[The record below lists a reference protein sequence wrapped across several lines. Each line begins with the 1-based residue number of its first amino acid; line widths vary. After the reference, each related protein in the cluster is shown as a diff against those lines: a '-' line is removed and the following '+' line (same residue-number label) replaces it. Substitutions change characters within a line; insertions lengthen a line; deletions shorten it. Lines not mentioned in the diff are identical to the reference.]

1 MKRIL
6 CLLLACVLLCGCTQ
20 FTNQT
25 YTPTGDS
32 LIQEG
37 APKPTNPTNN
47 TVEDITLVY
56 YPDKTMN
63 PYASNDYTNRA
74 LFSLI
79 YQGLFSYDRAYQ
91 VQPVL
96 CKEYSVS
103 RDMRTYV
110 FYLEKATFSNGAPV
124 TAEDVVASFQQA
136 KSSSYYGG
144 RFSQISSF
152 SVTEDGGVQVRTS
165 VPMENLPLLLDIPIV
180 PALQVEADNPAGS
193 GPYMLDNNGMHPLLR
208 KTSWWSDAPLT
219 ITAPAITLYQAKTSN
234 QALSQIADYFKFDGL
249 DLVCVNPCADPYA
262 DYMCDYELW
271 SMENGNFLYLACSSE
286 SALTKTGLKKA
297 LTYAIDRDKLATSYY
312 RNFGLPATLPAS
324 PRFPY
329 YNQALANKFA
339 YNPEK
344 FLQAVED
351 AGMTNREITLL
362 VNSQD
367 SLRTQVA
374 QAIAEMLETGGL
386 KVNVVKKKGSSY
398 TYALRDRSS
407 YDLYLGQTKLS
418 PNMDLGNF
426 FSSYGSL
433 NYGGLSDVTA
443 YSFSK
448 AALANHGNYYTL
460 HEAVMEGGLL
470 CPILFQS
477 YGVFATRGK
486 ASFLTP
492 ARDNVF
498 YYSTGKTLAD
508 ALIDS

>member
-6 CLLLACVLLCGCTQ
+6 CLLLTVFLLCGCTQ

-25 YTPTGDS
+25 YTPTGDA
-32 LIQEG
+32 LIRDDM
-37 APKPTNPTNN
+37 PTPT
-47 TVEDITLVY
+47 TPVDDTPQDITLVY

-63 PYASNDYTNRA
+63 PFASNDYTNRA

-79 YQGLFSYDRAYQ
+79 YQGLFNYDRSYK

-124 TAEDVVASFQQA
+124 TAEDVVASYQQA
-136 KSSSYYGG
+136 KASAYYGG
-144 RFSQISSF
+144 RFTHISSF

-165 VPMENLPLLLDIPIV
+165 IPMENLPLLLDIPVV
-180 PALQVEADNPAGS
+180 PALQVESDNPMGS
-193 GPYMLDNNGMHPLLR
+193 GPYMLDANGMQPLLR
-208 KTSWWSDAPLT
+208 RTNWWSDAQTT
-219 ITAPAITLYQAKTSN
+219 ITAPAIALYQAKASH

-249 DLVCVNPCADPYA
+249 DLVCVNPCSDPYA

-271 SMENGNFLYLACSSE
+271 AMENGNFLYLACNADSP
-286 SALTKTGLKKA
+286 LTTSGLRKA
-297 LTYAIDRDKLATSYY
+297 LTHAIDREELATSYY
-312 RNFGLPATLPAS
+312 RNFGLPANLPAS

-329 YNQALANKFA
+329 YNQALANNFG
-339 YNPEK
+339 YDPEK
-344 FLQAVED
+344 FLQAVEN
-351 AGMTNREITLL
+351 AGMTGREITLL

-374 QAIAEMLETGGL
+374 QAIAEMLEAGGL
-386 KVNVVKKKGSSY
+386 KVIISKKSGSSY
-398 TYALRDRSS
+398 TYALRNRE

-418 PNMDLGNF
+418 PNMDLSAF
-426 FSSYGSL
+426 FSTYGAL
-433 NYGGLSDVTA
+433 NYGGMSSVSA
-443 YSFSK
+443 YSLSK
-448 AALANHGNYYTL
+448 EALANHGNYYTL
-460 HEAVMEGGLL
+460 HEAIMEEGLL

-477 YGVFATRGK
+477 FGVFATRGK
-486 ASFLTP
+486 VSFLTP

-498 YYSTGKTLAD
+498 YYSTGKTAEE
-508 ALIDS
+508 IRIS

>member
-6 CLLLACVLLCGCTQ
+6 CLLLAVFLLCGCTQ

-25 YTPTGDS
+25 YTPTGDA
-32 LIQEG
+32 LIQDG
-37 APKPTNPTNN
+37 DPIPTNPINSA
-47 TVEDITLVY
+47 VEDITLVY

-79 YQGLFSYDRAYQ
+79 YQGLFSYDRSYQ

-96 CKEYSVS
+96 CKSYSVS

-110 FYLEKATFSNGAPV
+110 FYLEDATFSDGTPV
-124 TAEDVVASFQQA
+124 TAEDVFASWKQA
-136 KSSSYYGG
+136 KSSSYYNG
-144 RFSQISSF
+144 RFTHISSF
-152 SVTEDGGVQVRTS
+152 AITEDGGLQMRTAI
-165 VPMENLPLLLDIPIV
+165 PMENLPLLLDIPIV
-180 PALQVEADNPAGS
+180 PAAQVEADNPMGS
-193 GPYMLDNNGMHPLLR
+193 GPYMLDTNGMHPLLR
-208 KTSWWSDAPLT
+208 RTNWWSDAPIS
-219 ITAPAITLYQAKTSN
+219 ITSPAITLYQAKASN

-271 SMENGNFLYLACSSE
+271 AMENGNFLYLACSSD
-286 SALTKTGLKKA
+286 SALTRSGLRKA
-297 LTYAIDRDKLATSYY
+297 LTYGIDREELATSYY

-329 YNQALANKFA
+329 YNQALANN
-339 YNPEK
+339 YGYDPEK
-344 FLQAVED
+344 FAQAVEE
-351 AGMTNREITLL
+351 AGMTDREITLL

-374 QAIAEMLETGGL
+374 QAIAQMLEAGGL
-386 KVNVVKKKGSSY
+386 KVTVVKKSGSSY
-398 TYALRDRSS
+398 TSALRNRSS

-418 PNMDLGNF
+418 PNMDLSAF
-426 FSSYGSL
+426 FSSYGAL
-433 NYGGLSDVTA
+433 NYGGISNVTA
-443 YSFSK
+443 YSFAK

-460 HEAVMEGGLL
+460 HEAVMEDGLL

-477 YGVFATRGK
+477 FGVFATRGK

-492 ARDNVF
+492 ARDNIF
-498 YYSTGKTLAD
+498 YYSTGKTMAD
-508 ALIDS
+508 ALID

>member
-1 MKRIL
+1 MKRII
-6 CLLLACVLLCGCTQ
+6 CLLLAVFLLCGCTQ

-32 LIQEG
+32 LIRDDM
-37 APKPTNPTNN
+37 PTPTNPTD
-47 TVEDITLVY
+47 TTTADITLVY
-56 YPDKTMN
+56 YPEKTMN

-79 YQGLFSYDRAYQ
+79 YQGLFNYDRNYQ

-96 CKEYSVS
+96 CKSYSVS

-110 FYLEKATFSNGAPV
+110 FYLEKATFSNGRPV

-136 KSSSYYGG
+136 KASAYYGG
-144 RFSQISSF
+144 RFGYISSF
-152 SVTEDGGVQVRTS
+152 SATEDGGVQVRTS
-165 VPMENLPLLLDIPIV
+165 IPMENLPLLLDIPIV
-180 PALQVEADNPAGS
+180 PAEQVESDNPLGS
-193 GPYMLDNNGMHPLLR
+193 GPYMLDTNSMQPLLR
-208 KTSWWSDAPLT
+208 RTNWWSDANMT
-219 ITAPAITLYQAKTSN
+219 ITAPAITLYQAKASN

-249 DLVCVNPCADPYA
+249 DLVCVNPCSDPYA

-271 SMENGNFLYLACSSE
+271 SMENGNFLYLACSADSP
-286 SALTKTGLKKA
+286 LTSSGLRKA
-297 LTYAIDRDKLATSYY
+297 LTYAIDRDELATSYY

-329 YNQALANKFA
+329 YNQALANNYGYDAEKFA
-339 YNPEK
+339 
-344 FLQAVED
+344 QAVED
-351 AGMTNREITLL
+351 AGMTGREITLL

-374 QAIAEMLETGGL
+374 QAIAEMLEAGGL
-386 KVNVVKKKGSSY
+386 NVTISKKSGSSY
-398 TYALRDRSS
+398 TSALRNRS

-418 PNMDLGNF
+418 PNMDLSNF

-433 NYGGLSDVTA
+433 NYGGLSNVSA
-443 YSFSK
+443 YYLSK
-448 AALANHGNYYTL
+448 EALANYGNYYTL
-460 HEAVMEGGLL
+460 HETVMEEGLL

-486 ASFLTP
+486 ASYLTP
-492 ARDNVF
+492 SRDNIF
-498 YYSTGKTLAD
+498 YYSTGKTLAE
-508 ALIDS
+508 AQIKS

>member
-6 CLLLACVLLCGCTQ
+6 CLLLTVFLLCGCTQ
-20 FTNQT
+20 FTNQA
-25 YTPTGDS
+25 YTPTGDA
-32 LIQEG
+32 LIRDDMP
-37 APKPTNPTNN
+37 APTPAVDDTPQ
-47 TVEDITLVY
+47 DITLVY

-79 YQGLFSYDRAYQ
+79 YQGLFNYDRSYN

-110 FYLEKATFSNGAPV
+110 FYLEKATFSDGTPV
-124 TAEDVVASFQQA
+124 TAEDVVASYGQA
-136 KSSSYYGG
+136 KASSYYGG
-144 RFSQISSF
+144 RFTYISSF

-165 VPMENLPLLLDIPIV
+165 IPVENLPLLLDIPIV
-180 PALQVEADNPAGS
+180 PALQVESDNPLGS
-193 GPYMLDNNGMHPLLR
+193 GPYMLDTNGMHPLLR
-208 KTSWWSDAPLT
+208 RTNWWSDAPMT

-271 SMENGNFLYLACSSE
+271 AMENGNFLYLACSSE
-286 SALTKTGLKKA
+286 SSLTSSGLRKA
-297 LTYAIDRDKLATSYY
+297 LTYAINREELATSYY

-324 PRFPY
+324 PQFPY
-329 YNQALANKFA
+329 YNQALANN
-339 YNPEK
+339 YGYDPEK
-344 FLQAVED
+344 FAQAVED

-367 SLRTQVA
+367 SLRSQVA
-374 QAIAEMLETGGL
+374 QAIAQMLEAGGL
-386 KVNVVKKKGSSY
+386 KVTLIKKSGSSY
-398 TYALRDRSS
+398 TSALRDRSS

-418 PNMDLGNF
+418 PNMDLSAF
-426 FSSYGSL
+426 FSTYGAL
-433 NYGGLSDVTA
+433 NYGGLGNVTA
-443 YSFSK
+443 YSLSK
-448 AALANHGNYYTL
+448 EALANHGNYYTL
-460 HEAVMEGGLL
+460 HEAVMEDGLL

-477 YGVFATRGK
+477 FGVFSTRGK
-486 ASFLTP
+486 VSFLTP

-498 YYSTGKTLAD
+498 YYSTGKTAEE
-508 ALIDS
+508 IRIS

>member
-1 MKRIL
+1 MEQSHSGMRL
-6 CLLLACVLLCGCTQ
+6 RRR
-20 FTNQT
+20 TNWWCDPEMIIT
-25 YTPTGDS
+25 ASSIP
-32 LIQEG
+32 L
-37 APKPTNPTNN
+37 
-47 TVEDITLVY
+47 VE
-56 YPDKTMN
+56 
-63 PYASNDYTNRA
+63 A
-74 LFSLI
+74 
-79 YQGLFSYDRAYQ
+79 Q
-91 VQPVL
+91 
-96 CKEYSVS
+96 
-103 RDMRTYV
+103 
-110 FYLEKATFSNGAPV
+110 
-124 TAEDVVASFQQA
+124 
-136 KSSSYYGG
+136 
-144 RFSQISSF
+144 
-152 SVTEDGGVQVRTS
+152 SVTQIRDAFEF
-165 VPMENLPLLLDIPIV
+165 ENV
-180 PALQVEADNPAGS
+180 G
-193 GPYMLDNNGMHPLLR
+193 
-208 KTSWWSDAPLT
+208 
-219 ITAPAITLYQAKTSN
+219 
-234 QALSQIADYFKFDGL
+234 
-249 DLVCVNPCADPYA
+249 LVCANPGSDNYA
-262 DYMCDYELW
+262 DYRCDYELW
-271 SMENGNFLYLACSSE
+271 DCENGIFLYLGCNMDSDLFSKPNVRA
-286 SALTKTGLKKA
+286 A

-374 QAIAEMLETGGL
+374 QAIAEMLEAGGL

-398 TYALRDRSS
+398 TYALRDRTS

-498 YYSTGKTLAD
+498 YYSTGRTMAD
-508 ALIDS
+508 ALID